1 MRIDLSSNF
10 LPAEGAPAVQSD
22 ARAGGVAPT
31 SKPAS
36 DSAQPSSNH
45 LSAAALT
52 AAVSELPDV
61 RQEKVAALTEQLRSG
76 TYAVSATQ
84 TAEAMLSQMRM
95 TPEA

>member
-10 LPAEGAPAVQSD
+10 LPAEGTPAVQSD
-22 ARAGGVAPT
+22 GGAGGVAPT

-36 DSAQPSSNH
+36 DSAQLSSNH

-76 TYAVSATQ
+76 AYEVSATQ

-95 TPEA
+95 TPAA